1 MRITQIRA
9 AVAVAAL
16 AMAGTGVA
24 AGLAIAP
31 ASAAP
36 ASASA
41 ASAHPASASG
51 ASATKVVLVNQCT
64 GKGQVKP
71 NGNIPL
77 PGCMTSSELIQHASW
92 TSWTSVAF
100 GKADFTVNNCTPSS
114 SCGPSKYTKYPVLM
128 VLWKAKHWT
137 GGTGHEDYFSRMTVI
152 FTGKRPHRQGPTMTI
167 TWLAAAQ

>member
-1 MRITQIRA
+1 MRLTRIRA

-16 AMAGTGVA
+16 AVAGTGVA

-31 ASAAP
+31 AAAAP
-36 ASASA
+36 AHP
-41 ASAHPASASG
+41 ASAHPASASA
-51 ASATKVVLVNQCT
+51 ASATKVVLVNQCS

-71 NGNIPL
+71 KGKINL
-77 PGCMTSSELIQHASW
+77 PGCMASSELIQHAAW

-100 GKADFTVNNCTPSS
+100 GKADFTVNNCSPSS

-128 VLWKAKHWT
+128 VLWRAKHWT

-152 FTGKRPHRQGPTMTI
+152 FTGKRPSGKPATRTFTFLPDAG
-167 TWLAAAQ
+167 

>member
-1 MRITQIRA
+1 MRLTRIRA

-24 AGLAIAP
+24 AGLGIAP
-31 ASAAP
+31 ASATP
-36 ASASA
+36 A
-41 ASAHPASASG
+41 ASQPAAANA

-100 GKADFTVNNCTPSS
+100 GKADFTVNNCSPSS

-137 GGTGHEDYFSRMTVI
+137 GGNGHEDYFSRMTVI
-152 FTGKRPHRQGPTMTI
+152 FTGKRPHGQGPTLTI
-167 TWLAAAQ
+167 TWLPAAQ

>member
-1 MRITQIRA
+1 MRLTRIRA

-16 AMAGTGVA
+16 AVAGTGVA

-36 ASASA
+36 AHPASASA
-41 ASAHPASASG
+41 ASAA
-51 ASATKVVLVNQCT
+51 KVVLVNQCS

-100 GKADFTVNNCTPSS
+100 GKADFTVNNCSPSS

-128 VLWKAKHWT
+128 VLWRAKHWT

-152 FTGKRPHRQGPTMTI
+152 FTGKRPHGQRSTMTI
-167 TWLAAAQ
+167 TWLSSAQ